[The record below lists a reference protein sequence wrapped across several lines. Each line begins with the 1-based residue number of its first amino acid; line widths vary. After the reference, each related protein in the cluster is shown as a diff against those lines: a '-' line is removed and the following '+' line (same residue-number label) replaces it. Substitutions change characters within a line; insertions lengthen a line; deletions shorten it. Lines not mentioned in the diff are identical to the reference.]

1 MQSSISLK
9 KNFNQQEI
17 NNMIRANL
25 KFLPR
30 DSRDH
35 SKESIAE
42 RRYQRIKGKSL
53 KNILVERFINK
64 YGYDK
69 GIVTANAIVDDIL
82 LLVETYYRYS
92 DNSFLKQGQM
102 VWNAVPI
109 NEYPAKGKS
118 MAQTKLLPVV
128 LDIISESDIEDMKTP
143 LHHRELRIKKVERW
157 TNQAYEQGG
166 TLSQLDLAVLFSV
179 NEFTA
184 GNYVREYQSI
194 YNRKLP
200 TRGNV
205 QLIGSGQTH
214 KREIITDYLNGYLVP
229 SICQRTNHSK
239 EAVERYI
246 RDFEAVKLLASKF
259 DDINTISLVTRL
271 SKNVVN
277 QYLDLLPIDH

>member
-1 MQSSISLK
+1 MIKHNL
-9 KNFNQQEI
+9 NFI
-17 NNMIRANL
+17 
-25 KFLPR
+25 
-30 DSRDH
+30 SRDTRNH
-35 SKESIAE
+35 SLEAITN
-42 RRYQRIKGKSL
+42 RRYKRIKGKSL
-53 KNILVERFINK
+53 KNILIERFINK

-69 GIVTANAIVDDIL
+69 GIVTANAIVEDIL
-82 LLVETYYRYS
+82 LLVETYFRYS

-102 VWNAVPI
+102 VWLAVPI
-109 NEYPAKGKS
+109 NEFPAKGKS
-118 MAQTKLLPVV
+118 MAQTKLMPVV
-128 LDIISESDIEDMKTP
+128 LDIISDSDIEDMKKP
-143 LHHRELRIKKVERW
+143 MHHRELRLKRVERW

-166 TLSQLDLAVLFSV
+166 TLSQLDLAVILSV

-194 YNRKLP
+194 YNRRLP

-205 QLIGSGQTH
+205 QLIGGGQTH

-271 SKNVVN
+271 SVSVVN
-277 QYLDLLPIDH
+277 QYLDLLPSDH

>member
-1 MQSSISLK
+1 
-9 KNFNQQEI
+9 
-17 NNMIRANL
+17 MIKANL

-30 DSRDH
+30 DSRNH

-53 KNILVERFINK
+53 KNILIERFINK

-128 LDIISESDIEDMKTP
+128 LDIISDSDIEDMKTP

-246 RDFEAVKLLASKF
+246 RDFEAVKLLAPKF

-271 SKNVVN
+271 SKSVVN
-277 QYLDLLPIDH
+277 QYLDLLPVDH

>member
-1 MQSSISLK
+1 
-9 KNFNQQEI
+9 
-17 NNMIRANL
+17 MIKHNL

-30 DSRDH
+30 DTRDH
-35 SKESIAE
+35 SIESIAQ
-42 RRYQRIKGKSL
+42 RRYHRIKGKSL
-53 KNILVERFINK
+53 KNILIDRFINK

-82 LLVETYYRYS
+82 LLIETYFRYS

-109 NEYPAKGKS
+109 DEFPQKGKS
-118 MAQTKLLPVV
+118 IEQTKLIPVV
-128 LDIISESDIEDMKTP
+128 LDIISDTDIEDMRKP
-143 LHHRELRIKKVERW
+143 LHHREIRLKRVERW
-157 TNQAYEQGG
+157 TIQAFEQGA
-166 TLSQLDLAVLFSV
+166 TLSQLDLAVLLAV

-184 GNYVREYQSI
+184 GNYVREYQSL

-200 TRGNV
+200 TRGNL

-214 KREIITDYLNGYLVP
+214 KREILTDYLNGYLVP

-271 SKNVVN
+271 SKSVVN